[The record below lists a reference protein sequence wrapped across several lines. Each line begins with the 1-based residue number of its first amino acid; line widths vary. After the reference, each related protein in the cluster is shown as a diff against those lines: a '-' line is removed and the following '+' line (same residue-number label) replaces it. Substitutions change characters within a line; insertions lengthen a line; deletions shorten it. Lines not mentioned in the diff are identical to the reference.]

1 MTEEPIS
8 PYYQPTLRVRLI
20 ATGSILAV
28 FGVMLCFFFLIL
40 PAETFYKF
48 LGFLGMY
55 LMPGFGKESIVP
67 LAMAFGIAWW
77 QITLGIIVGDMVLA
91 IIIAYNFDLLLR
103 LPLIGRVLRYFTA
116 KTNEILQ
123 KYLWIKGLSLIGL
136 FLFMYIPFMGSSAI
150 NTTIVGRLLSVPP
163 RTLLTIVFVGSI
175 LATLT
180 MAVGMQAVLE
190 LWAANPL
197 YAVIAVIA
205 VAAAAVVCWKLWQR
219 YTEKRF
225 GSGGEPKT

>member
-1 MTEEPIS
+1 MTEDAIS
-8 PYYQPTLRVRLI
+8 PYYQPTLRVRLM
-20 ATGSILAV
+20 ATGGILAV
-28 FGVMLCFFFLIL
+28 FGVVLCFFFLTM
-40 PAETFYKF
+40 PSDVFYEF
-48 LGFLGMY
+48 IGFLGLY

-67 LAMAFGIAWW
+67 LAMAFGISWW
-77 QITLGIIVGDMVLA
+77 QITLGIVVGDMALA

-103 LPLIGRVLRYFTA
+103 LPLLGRVLRYFTT

-123 KYLWIKGLSLIGL
+123 KYLWIKGLSLVGL

-163 RTLLTIVFVGSI
+163 KTLLTIVFVGSI

-180 MAVGMQAVLE
+180 MAVGMQAILE
-190 LWAANPL
+190 LWAANPV
-197 YAVIAVIA
+197 YAVVAVIAVVIVA
-205 VAAAAVVCWKLWQR
+205 VACWKLWQK

-225 GSGGEPKT
+225 GKGQ

>member
-1 MTEEPIS
+1 MTEDAIS
-8 PYYQPTLRVRLI
+8 PYYQPTLRVRLM
-20 ATGSILAV
+20 ATGGILAV
-28 FGVMLCFFFLIL
+28 FGVVLCFFFLTM
-40 PAETFYKF
+40 PSDVFYQF
-48 LGFLGMY
+48 LGFLGLY

-67 LAMAFGIAWW
+67 LAMAFGISWW
-77 QITLGIIVGDMVLA
+77 QITLGIVVGDMALA

-103 LPLIGRVLRYFTA
+103 LPLLGRLLRYFTT

-123 KYLWIKGLSLIGL
+123 KYLWIKGLSLVGL

-163 RTLLTIVFVGSI
+163 KTLLTIVFVGSI

-180 MAVGMQAVLE
+180 MAVGMQAILE
-190 LWAANPL
+190 LWAANPV
-197 YAVIAVIA
+197 YAVVAVIAVVIVA
-205 VAAAAVVCWKLWQR
+205 VACWKLWQK

-225 GSGGEPKT
+225 GKGQ

>member
-1 MTEEPIS
+1 MTEDAIS
-8 PYYQPTLRVRLI
+8 PYYQPTLRVRLM
-20 ATGSILAV
+20 ATGGILAV
-28 FGVMLCFFFLIL
+28 FGVVLCFFFLTM
-40 PAETFYKF
+40 PSDVFYQF
-48 LGFLGMY
+48 LGFLGLY

-67 LAMAFGIAWW
+67 LAMAFGISWW
-77 QITLGIIVGDMVLA
+77 QITLGIVVGDMALA

-103 LPLIGRVLRYFTA
+103 LPLLGRVLRYFTT

-123 KYLWIKGLSLIGL
+123 KYLWIKGLSLVGL

-163 RTLLTIVFVGSI
+163 KTLLTIVFVGSI

-180 MAVGMQAVLE
+180 MAVGMQAILE
-190 LWAANPL
+190 LWAANPV
-197 YAVIAVIA
+197 YAVVAVIAVVI
-205 VAAAAVVCWKLWQR
+205 VAVVCWKLWQK

-225 GSGGEPKT
+225 GKGQ

>member
-1 MTEEPIS
+1 MTEDATS
-8 PYYQPTLRVRLI
+8 PYYQPTLRVRLM
-20 ATGSILAV
+20 ATGGILAV
-28 FGVMLCFFFLIL
+28 FGVVLCFFFLTM
-40 PAETFYKF
+40 PSDVFYQF
-48 LGFLGMY
+48 LGFLGLY

-67 LAMAFGIAWW
+67 LAMAFGISCW
-77 QITLGIIVGDMVLA
+77 QISLGIVVGDMALA

-103 LPLIGRVLRYFTA
+103 LPLLGRVLRYFTT

-123 KYLWIKGLSLIGL
+123 KYLWIKGLSLVGL

-163 RTLLTIVFVGSI
+163 KTLLTIVFVGSI

-180 MAVGMQAVLE
+180 MAVGMQAILE
-190 LWAANPL
+190 LWAANPV
-197 YAVIAVIA
+197 YAVVAVIAVVIVA
-205 VAAAAVVCWKLWQR
+205 VACWKLWQK

-225 GSGGEPKT
+225 GKGQ

>member
-1 MTEEPIS
+1 MTEDAIS
-8 PYYQPTLRVRLI
+8 PYYQPTLRVRLM
-20 ATGSILAV
+20 ATGGILAV
-28 FGVMLCFFFLIL
+28 FGVVLCFFFLTM
-40 PAETFYKF
+40 PSDVFYQF
-48 LGFLGMY
+48 LGFLGLY

-67 LAMAFGIAWW
+67 LAMAFGISWW
-77 QITLGIIVGDMVLA
+77 QITLGIVVGDMALA

-103 LPLIGRVLRYFTA
+103 LPLLGRVLRYFTT

-123 KYLWIKGLSLIGL
+123 KYLWIKGLSLVGL

-163 RTLLTIVFVGSI
+163 KTLLTIVFVGSI

-180 MAVGMQAVLE
+180 MAVGMQAILE
-190 LWAANPL
+190 LWAANPV
-197 YAVIAVIA
+197 YAVVAVIAVVIVA
-205 VAAAAVVCWKLWQR
+205 VACWKLWQK

-225 GSGGEPKT
+225 GKGQ

>member
-1 MTEEPIS
+1 M
-8 PYYQPTLRVRLI
+8 
-20 ATGSILAV
+20 ATGGILAV
-28 FGVMLCFFFLIL
+28 FGVVLCFFFLTM
-40 PAETFYKF
+40 PSDVFYQF
-48 LGFLGMY
+48 LGFLGLY

-67 LAMAFGIAWW
+67 LAMAFGISWW
-77 QITLGIIVGDMVLA
+77 QITLGIVVGDMALA

-103 LPLIGRVLRYFTA
+103 LPLLGRVLRYFTT

-123 KYLWIKGLSLIGL
+123 KYLWIKGLSLVGL

-163 RTLLTIVFVGSI
+163 KTLLTIVFVGSI

-180 MAVGMQAVLE
+180 MAVGMQAILE
-190 LWAANPL
+190 LWAANPV
-197 YAVIAVIA
+197 YAVVAVIAVVIVA
-205 VAAAAVVCWKLWQR
+205 VACWKLWQK

-225 GSGGEPKT
+225 GKGQ

>member
-1 MTEEPIS
+1 MTEDAIS
-8 PYYQPTLRVRLI
+8 PYYQPTLRVRLM
-20 ATGSILAV
+20 ATGGILAV
-28 FGVMLCFFFLIL
+28 FGVVLCFFFLTM
-40 PAETFYKF
+40 PSDVFYQF
-48 LGFLGMY
+48 LGFLGLY

-67 LAMAFGIAWW
+67 LAMAFGISWW
-77 QITLGIIVGDMVLA
+77 QITLGIVVGDMALA

-103 LPLIGRVLRYFTA
+103 LPLLGRVLRYFTT

-123 KYLWIKGLSLIGL
+123 KYLWIKGLSLVGL

-163 RTLLTIVFVGSI
+163 KTLLTIVFVGSI

-180 MAVGMQAVLE
+180 MAVGMQAILE
-190 LWAANPL
+190 LWAANPV
-197 YAVIAVIA
+197 YAVVAVIAVVI
-205 VAAAAVVCWKLWQR
+205 VAVVCLKLWQK

-225 GSGGEPKT
+225 GKGQ